1 MADSLKISIPG
12 TPGGLV
18 GPSLSRWDCCLGL
31 PLPRGRV
38 LGAGLLNTIGLEG
51 GGGGVVTTVNLTG
64 VEEVVRLVTGAAV
77 VVVGVF
83 SVNLIVR
90 LGVDGGGRAVV
101 RRMLPETDGPG
112 LPLLTSAPS
121 FTLPSPWSTLSPKLV
136 AESPAPNL
144 VKLKETVLPGILG
157 MMLRGSVWSAASG
170 APDPPLPPAAAP
182 TPAGWRE
189 NPRTLDSGS

>member
-38 LGAGLLNTIGLEG
+38 LGPGLLNTIGLE
-51 GGGGVVTTVNLTG
+51 GGGVVTTVNLTG

-83 SVNLIVR
+83 SVNLMVR

-101 RRMLPETDGPG
+101 R
-112 LPLLTSAPS
+112 
-121 FTLPSPWSTLSPKLV
+121 
-136 AESPAPNL
+136 
-144 VKLKETVLPGILG
+144 
-157 MMLRGSVWSAASG
+157 
-170 APDPPLPPAAAP
+170 
-182 TPAGWRE
+182 
-189 NPRTLDSGS
+189 